1 MELNKTNE
9 IASELD
15 EKNRKAILKLID
27 LKTESDMEK
36 VLEKIDHLEKSNQN
50 LKWFI
55 ATAITLAGLIA
66 GLVAAFISK

>member
-1 MELNKTNE
+1 MEMNKIDS

-15 EKNRKAILKLID
+15 EKNRSAILKLID

-36 VLEKIDHLEKSNQN
+36 VLEKIDHLEKSQNN

-55 ATAITLAGLIA
+55 ATAIALTGLIA
-66 GLVAAFISK
+66 GLVAKYL